1 MKIKQTK
8 IPALAA
14 VLLLAG
20 AAFAALPSD
29 ISVDL
34 KLDDISFVAGERMR
48 GVVSLRNMSPVK
60 LSGGGTNTQDR
71 LFIEVFRASDYHQI
85 EPFGSRAYVASF
97 DLAPNE
103 GQRLETYIGD
113 HYELL
118 EPEHPALYVYTRT
131 LGDESLLVVCNF
143 SEDEQ
148 AYDIPAEYRGADI
161 LIANYPDAA
170 PSGKL
175 RPWEAVV
182 YHRK

>member
-1 MKIKQTK
+1 MQWDGGPQAGFTTGKPWLPVNPNHTLINAAEQLRRPDSVFHYYQKL
-8 IPALAA
+8 IALR
-14 VLLLAG
+14 
-20 AAFAALPSD
+20 
-29 ISVDL
+29 
-34 KLDDISFVAGERMR
+34 KELDVIVYG
-48 GVVSLRNMSPVK
+48 
-60 LSGGGTNTQDR
+60 
-71 LFIEVFRASDYHQI
+71 
-85 EPFGSRAYVASF
+85 
-97 DLAPNE
+97 
-103 GQRLETYIGD
+103 

-161 LIANYPDAA
+161 LIANYSDAA
-170 PSGKL
+170 PAGKL